1 MAVFIAVLDDDP
13 ADRKQ
18 SERLLSRER
27 DERAKHGEI
36 IYYDSYGSEE
46 ALLPYF
52 MKYDLFLI
60 DVTRT
65 SRDGMMVAVDLLRKG
80 ADGKIILY
88 YDKIDYRA
96 RYGDEEGISFIPKP
110 MWQRDFSRL
119 IDIAASEH
127 ASKPA
132 KIELRSDKE
141 TAYVRNDEII
151 YATYQGYYV
160 AVALT
165 GNRSFHAMTDMAAF
179 CGLLDSD
186 EFMILNKNSV
196 INMGHVVS
204 RDGNSFKMTDGAVLR
219 FRIFDKKAITKQYA
233 EYAERKKD
241 KG

>member
-27 DERAKHGEI
+27 DERAKNGEI

-52 MKYDLFLI
+52 MKYDLILI
-60 DVTRT
+60 DVTAT
-65 SRDGMMVAVDLLRKG
+65 TRDGMMVAVDLLRKG
-80 ADGKIILY
+80 ADAKIVLY

-96 RYGDEEGISFIPKP
+96 RYGDEEGIAFIPKP
-110 MWQRDFSRL
+110 LWQRDFSRL
-119 IDIAASEH
+119 IDTASSVH
-127 ASKPA
+127 ASKSA
-132 KIELRSDKE
+132 KIELRNDKD
-141 TAYVRNDEII
+141 TAYVRSEEII

-165 GNRSFHAMTDMAAF
+165 ENRSFHALTEMSAF
-179 CGLLDSD
+179 CSLLDPD
-186 EFMILNKNSV
+186 EFMILSRNSV

-204 RDGNSFKMTDGAVLR
+204 KAGNSFKMSDGAVMR
-219 FRIFDKKAITKQYA
+219 FGVFDKKAITKQYA
-233 EYAERKKD
+233 EYAERKKN
-241 KG
+241 KE